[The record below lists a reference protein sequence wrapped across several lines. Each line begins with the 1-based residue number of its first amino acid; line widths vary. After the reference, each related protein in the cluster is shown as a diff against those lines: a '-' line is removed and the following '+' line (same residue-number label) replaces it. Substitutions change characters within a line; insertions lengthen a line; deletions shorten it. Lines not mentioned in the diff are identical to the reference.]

1 MANGRTRNQ
10 HYVPQFL
17 LKGFS
22 LESSASPKVH
32 IFDISKDVVRFN
44 QSVSE
49 VFSQNYFYDKENEIE
64 NFLSINVEAP
74 ASCIIN
80 EFRGGNFE
88 RLNNNN
94 SVLIKFLCCQYERTV
109 EARDDALR
117 FINAHF
123 KQIVADIARLNEWSG
138 ADLEG
143 VKIMPSDKDSMRSFV
158 STRALSGVIDSI
170 GMEDLR
176 FHVLVNETERD
187 LVISDHPV
195 SRYNW
200 LYRNLK
206 DGRVGSMLAKGVQM
220 YLPLSP
226 KICLCAYDS
235 QVYKFGP
242 RSSDVSFVTVGKD
255 IDWLNQLQ
263 VRSSHS
269 FLAFSLAKM
278 EVYVRGL
285 KDSYHGKRIYTR
297 ESLHLGEEQ
306 TVGGEIKTSHL
317 VYTDQVRLNA
327 RPDFFKV
334 LKKARAHEGAFQER
348 FPEISEKLRVLKKE
362 ITKDKISRA

>member
-1 MANGRTRNQ
+1 MANGKTRNQ

-17 LKGFS
+17 LKGFD
-22 LESSASPKVH
+22 LKNSASPKVH
-32 IFDISKDVVRFN
+32 IFDISKGVVRFN

-64 NFLSINVEAP
+64 NFLSLNIEAP
-74 ASCIIN
+74 ASSLIN
-80 EFRGGNFE
+80 EFRSNNFE

-94 SVLIKFLCCQYERTV
+94 SALIKFLCCQHERTV

-123 KQIVADIARLNEWSG
+123 KQIVADIARLNEWPS

-143 VKIMPSDKDSMRSFV
+143 IKIEPSNKDSMRSFV
-158 STRALSGVIDSI
+158 STRALSGVIDSV
-170 GMEDLR
+170 GMDDLR
-176 FHVLVNETERD
+176 FHVLLNETERD

-226 KICLCAYDS
+226 KICLCAYDP
-235 QVYKFGP
+235 QVYKFGS
-242 RSSDVSFVTVGKD
+242 RSSDVSFVTLDKD

-263 VRSSHS
+263 VRNSHS
-269 FLAFSLAKM
+269 FLAFSSVNM
-278 EVYVRGL
+278 EGYIKEL
-285 KDSYHGKRIYTR
+285 KDAYHGKRIYIR
-297 ESLHLGEEQ
+297 ESLHLGQKQ
-306 TVGGEIKTSHL
+306 TLGGEIRTSHL
-317 VYTDQVRLNA
+317 VYTNQVRLSV
-327 RPDFFKV
+327 RPDFFKI
-334 LKKARAHEGAFQER
+334 LKKARTYEGVFQDR
-348 FPEISEKLRVLKKE
+348 CPETSEKLRMLKRK
-362 ITKDKISRA
+362 ITTDKIGSA